1 MPRVFSRRLARA
13 RTSELAVLTLT
24 ALRRL
29 PAAVGS
35 HGLDLSFVTHLFI
48 VNEIENAASHGLW
61 SYSDAA

>member
-1 MPRVFSRRLARA
+1 M
-13 RTSELAVLTLT
+13 LTQT